1 MWIILE
7 FLDGFKAS
15 RIKWPIVFVVDTF
28 DSMTGERLAQLNV
41 ALQEING
48 MLEFLTD
55 QNEVSVINSSYW
67 I

>member
-55 QNEVSVINSSYW
+55 QNEVSVINSSY
-67 I
+67 